1 MSGPKPGAN
10 VLAVSGS
17 LRAASIN
24 SAFCRA
30 AARLAPASVRIS
42 VDSRLGKL
50 PPFNPDLEPDPPR
63 AVRDFRE
70 AVGGADALI
79 IASPEYAHGISGIL
93 KNGLDWL
100 VSFEGF
106 IGKPVAL
113 VNTSPR
119 ARHAHDALREVLQT
133 MSARILPEA
142 SITLPLLG
150 TCITEDAMLSS
161 PEVAQKIRRALE
173 SVARAL
179 DTTVASGP
187 SFLLD

>member
-1 MSGPKPGAN
+1 MN
-10 VLAVSGS
+10 ILALSGS
-17 LRAASIN
+17 LRAASVN

-30 AARLAPASVRIS
+30 AARLAPASLRIS
-42 VDSRLGKL
+42 VYSRLGAL
-50 PPFNPDLEPDPPR
+50 PPFNPDLEADPPP
-63 AVRDFRE
+63 AVREFRD

-79 IASPEYAHGISGIL
+79 VASPEYAHGISGVL

-119 ARHAHDALREVLQT
+119 AHHALDTLREVLQT

-142 SITLPLLG
+142 SVTLPLLG
-150 TCITEDAMLSS
+150 ACITEDAMISS
-161 PEVAQKIRRALE
+161 AEIAPKIRRALE
-173 SVARAL
+173 SLARTLDATVAR
-179 DTTVASGP
+179 GP
-187 SFLLD
+187 SFPLD

>member
-1 MSGPKPGAN
+1 LKLGTN
-10 VLAVSGS
+10 ILAVSGS

-30 AARLAPASVRIS
+30 AARLAPASLRIS
-42 VDSRLGKL
+42 VYPGLGEL
-50 PPFNPDLEPDPPR
+50 PLFNPDLEADPPR
-63 AVRDFRE
+63 AVREFRD

-79 IASPEYAHGISGIL
+79 IASPEYAHGVSGVL
-93 KNGLDWL
+93 KNSLDWL

-119 ARHAHDALREVLQT
+119 ARHAHDALRETLQT
-133 MSARILPEA
+133 MSAHILPEA

-150 TCITEDAMLSS
+150 ACITEDAMLAS

-173 SVARAL
+173 SLARTL
-179 DTTVASGP
+179 DTTVARGP
-187 SFLLD
+187 SFPLD

>member
-1 MSGPKPGAN
+1 MN
-10 VLAVSGS
+10 VLAISGS

-30 AARLAPASVRIS
+30 AARLAPASLRIS
-42 VDSRLGKL
+42 VHSGLGKL
-50 PPFNPDLEPDPPR
+50 PLFNPDLEADPPP
-63 AVRDFRE
+63 AVREFRD
-70 AVGGADALI
+70 AVGGAGALLV
-79 IASPEYAHGISGIL
+79 ASPEYAHGISGVL

-106 IGKPVAL
+106 IDKPVAL

-119 ARHAHDALREVLQT
+119 AGHAHDALREVLRT
-133 MSARILPEA
+133 MSAHILPEA

-173 SVARAL
+173 SLARAL
-179 DTTVASGP
+179 DTTVARGP
-187 SFLLD
+187 SFPLD